1 MIGGATNKKQTRGAG
16 AQMSEITTLRPG
28 LPANQPSPDAAE
40 VLPHNIEAEQQLLG
54 AILTNNDV
62 YDRISSLVKP
72 EHFFDPVHQRIF
84 EIASARIQKN
94 ALASPVTLKA
104 FFDEDSG
111 LKELGGPAYLVR
123 LAGAAISAYAARDY
137 AQMIYD
143 LSVRRELIQLGRDI
157 AAQAAR
163 VEVESE
169 PKDQI
174 IEAEQRLYKLGEQ
187 GVAERGFQSF
197 LKAVTDAVNV
207 ANAAYQ
213 RDGGLAGIS
222 TGLIDMDKK
231 LGGLHPSDLLIL
243 AGRPSMGKTSLATNI
258 AFNIARAHKRGRL
271 PDGTEGAVEGGVVGF
286 FSLEMSAEQLAAR
299 ILSEA
304 SEVPSEQIRR
314 GDMTEAEFRRF
325 VEAAKALEACPLYI
339 DDTPALPIS
348 QVAAR
353 ARRLKRTHGLDVL
366 IIDYLQLLKG
376 TSKDNR
382 VQEVSEIT
390 QGLKAIA
397 KELNIPV
404 IALSQLS
411 RQVENR
417 EDKRPQLSDLRESGS
432 IEQDADVVMF
442 VFREEYYREREKPG
456 DHELE
461 KMAQWQALM
470 ESVHGK
476 AEVIIGK
483 QRHGP
488 IGTVELSF
496 EGRFTRFGNLARP
509 WQGGTDVGF

>member
-1 MIGGATNKKQTRGAG
+1 MN
-16 AQMSEITTLRPG
+16 EISSIDG
-28 LPANQPSPDAAE
+28 NQLTVQAAE
-40 VLPHNIEAEQQLLG
+40 TMPHSIEAEQQLLG
-54 AILTNNDV
+54 AILTNNDI
-62 YDRISSLVKP
+62 YDRVASVIGPK
-72 EHFFDPVHQRIF
+72 HFYDPVHARIF
-84 EIASARIQKN
+84 EIAAARIAKN
-94 ALASPVTLKA
+94 NLASPVTLKA
-104 FFDEDSG
+104 FMEDDEG

-123 LAGAAISAYAARDY
+123 LAGAAISAFAVRDY

-143 LSVRRELIQLGRDI
+143 LAVRRDLIQLGRDI
-157 AAQAAR
+157 AAKAAQ
-163 VEVESE
+163 VDVASE
-169 PKDQI
+169 PREQI
-174 IEAEQRLYKLGEQ
+174 VEAEQKLYKLAEQ
-187 GVAERGFQSF
+187 GQTESGFQSF

-213 RDGGLAGIS
+213 RDGGLSGVS

-258 AFNIARAHKRGRL
+258 AFNVAKAYRRGTL
-271 PDGTEGAVEGGVVGF
+271 HDGTEGAVDGGVVGF
-286 FSLEMSAEQLAAR
+286 YSLEMSAEQLAAR

-304 SEVPSEQIRR
+304 AEIPSHQIRS
-314 GDMTEAEFRRF
+314 GDMTETEFRRF
-325 VEAAKALEACPLYI
+325 VDAAKALEACPLYI

-348 QVAAR
+348 QLAAR

-366 IIDYLQLLKG
+366 IIDYLQLVRGTGKG
-376 TSKDNR
+376 ENR
-382 VQEVSEIT
+382 VNEISEIT
-390 QGLKAIA
+390 MGLKAIA

-442 VFREEYYREREKPG
+442 VFREEYYKEREKPG
-456 DHELE
+456 DHELD
-461 KMAQWQALM
+461 KMAIWQEEM
-470 ESVHGK
+470 ERLHGR
-476 AEVIIGK
+476 AEVVIGK

-488 IGTVELSF
+488 IGTVDLSF
-496 EGRFTRFGNLARP
+496 EGRYTRFGNLVKP
-509 WQGGTDVGF
+509 WQSENGSGDQEF

>member
-1 MIGGATNKKQTRGAG
+1 MNEISSINTNDLTVQAPET
-16 AQMSEITTLRPG
+16 M
-28 LPANQPSPDAAE
+28 
-40 VLPHNIEAEQQLLG
+40 PHSIEAEQQLLG
-54 AILTNNDV
+54 AILTNNDI
-62 YDRISSLVKP
+62 YDRVASIIGPK
-72 EHFFDPVHQRIF
+72 HFYDPVHARIF
-84 EIASARIQKN
+84 EIASARIAKN
-94 ALASPVTLKA
+94 NLASPVTLKA
-104 FFDEDSG
+104 FMEDDEG

-123 LAGAAISAYAARDY
+123 LAGAAISAFAVRDY

-143 LSVRRELIQLGRDI
+143 LSVRRDLIQLGRDI
-157 AAQAAR
+157 SAKAAQ
-163 VEVESE
+163 VDVMSE
-169 PKDQI
+169 PREQI
-174 IEAEQRLYKLGEQ
+174 VEAEQQLYKLAEQ
-187 GVAERGFQSF
+187 GQTETGFQSF

-213 RDGGLAGIS
+213 RDGGLSGVS

-258 AFNIARAHKRGRL
+258 AFNVAKAYRRGTL
-271 PDGTEGAVEGGVVGF
+271 HDGTEGAVDGGVVGF
-286 FSLEMSAEQLAAR
+286 YSLEMSAEQLAAR

-304 SEVPSEQIRR
+304 SEIPSQQIRS

-325 VEAAKALEACPLYI
+325 VDAAKALEACPLYI

-348 QVAAR
+348 QLAAR

-366 IIDYLQLLKG
+366 IIDYLQLVRG
-376 TSKDNR
+376 TGKNENR
-382 VQEVSEIT
+382 VNEISEIT
-390 QGLKAIA
+390 MGLKAIA
-397 KELNIPV
+397 KELHIPV

-442 VFREEYYREREKPG
+442 VFREEYYKEREKPG
-456 DHELE
+456 DHELD
-461 KMAQWQALM
+461 KMAIWQEEM
-470 ESVHGK
+470 ERLHGR
-476 AEVIIGK
+476 AEVVIGK

-488 IGTVELSF
+488 IGTVDLSF
-496 EGRFTRFGNLARP
+496 EGRFTRFGNLVKP
-509 WQGGTDVGF
+509 WQSNDGGDQEF

>member
-1 MIGGATNKKQTRGAG
+1 MN
-16 AQMSEITTLRPG
+16 EISSIDG
-28 LPANQPSPDAAE
+28 NQLTVQAAE
-40 VLPHNIEAEQQLLG
+40 TMPHSIEAEQQLLG
-54 AILTNNDV
+54 AILTNNDI
-62 YDRISSLVKP
+62 YDRVASVIGPK
-72 EHFFDPVHQRIF
+72 HFYDPVHARIF
-84 EIASARIQKN
+84 EIAAARIAKN
-94 ALASPVTLKA
+94 NLASPVTLKA
-104 FFDEDSG
+104 FMEDDEG

-123 LAGAAISAYAARDY
+123 LAGAAISAFAVRDY

-143 LSVRRELIQLGRDI
+143 LAVRRDLIQLGRDI
-157 AAQAAR
+157 AAKAAQ
-163 VEVESE
+163 VDVASE
-169 PKDQI
+169 PREQI
-174 IEAEQRLYKLGEQ
+174 VEAEQKLYKLAEQ
-187 GVAERGFQSF
+187 GQTESGFQSF

-213 RDGGLAGIS
+213 RDGGLSGVS

-258 AFNIARAHKRGRL
+258 AFNVAKAYRRGTL
-271 PDGTEGAVEGGVVGF
+271 HDGTEGAVDGGVVGF
-286 FSLEMSAEQLAAR
+286 YSLEMSAEQLAAR

-304 SEVPSEQIRR
+304 AEIPSHQIRS
-314 GDMTEAEFRRF
+314 GDMTETEFRRF
-325 VEAAKALEACPLYI
+325 VDAAKALEACPLYI

-348 QVAAR
+348 QLAAR

-366 IIDYLQLLKG
+366 IIDYLQLVRGTGKG
-376 TSKDNR
+376 ENR
-382 VQEVSEIT
+382 VNEISEIT
-390 QGLKAIA
+390 MGLKAIA

-442 VFREEYYREREKPG
+442 VFREEYYKEREKPG
-456 DHELE
+456 DHELD
-461 KMAQWQALM
+461 KMAIWQEEM
-470 ESVHGK
+470 ERLHGR
-476 AEVIIGK
+476 AEVVIGK

-488 IGTVELSF
+488 IGTVDLSF
-496 EGRFTRFGNLARP
+496 EGRYTRFGNLVKP
-509 WQGGTDVGF
+509 WQSENGGGDQEF

>member
-1 MIGGATNKKQTRGAG
+1 MNEISAIRAQENGAEAG
-16 AQMSEITTLRPG
+16 
-28 LPANQPSPDAAE
+28 
-40 VLPHNIEAEQQLLG
+40 LPHNIEAEQQLLG
-54 AILTNNDV
+54 AILVNNDV
-62 YDRISSLVKP
+62 YDRVSSLVKA

-84 EIASARIQKN
+84 DIASARIRKN

-104 FFDEDSG
+104 FMEDDEG

-123 LAGAAISAYAARDY
+123 IAAAAISAYAARDY
-137 AQMIYD
+137 AQMIYEFA
-143 LSVRRELIQLGRDI
+143 VRRDLIRLGQDI
-157 AAQAAR
+157 SARAAEMDVA
-163 VEVESE
+163 SE
-169 PKDQI
+169 PKEQI
-174 IEAEQRLYKLGEQ
+174 VEAEQRLYKLAEQ

-197 LKAVTDAVNV
+197 LKAVTDAVNM

-213 RDGGLAGIS
+213 RDGGLAGVS
-222 TGLIDMDKK
+222 TGLIDLDKK
-231 LGGLHPSDLLIL
+231 LGGLHPSDLIIL

-258 AFNIARAHKRGRL
+258 AFNVAKAYKRGAR
-271 PDGTEGAVEGGVVGF
+271 PDGTEGAVDGGVVGF
-286 FSLEMSAEQLAAR
+286 YSLEMSAEQLAAR

-304 SEVPSEQIRR
+304 AEVPSEQIRR

-366 IIDYLQLLKG
+366 MVDYLQLLRG
-376 TSKDNR
+376 TSKESR

-411 RQVENR
+411 RNVESR

-442 VFREEYYREREKPG
+442 VYRDEYYREREKPG
-456 DHELE
+456 DDELE
-461 KMAQWQALM
+461 KMAAWQARM
-470 ESVHGK
+470 EAVHGK

-496 EGRFTRFGNLARP
+496 EGRFTRFGNLIKP
-509 WQGGTDVGF
+509 WQQGDQGF

>member
-1 MIGGATNKKQTRGAG
+1 MNEVAPIRQT
-16 AQMSEITTLRPG
+16 
-28 LPANQPSPDAAE
+28 LPAAPQTES
-40 VLPHNIEAEQQLLG
+40 LPHNIEAEQQLLG

-62 YDRISSLVKP
+62 YDRISSLVNA
-72 EHFFDPVHQRIF
+72 EHFYDPVHSRIF
-84 EIASARIQKN
+84 EIAAARIQKN

-104 FFDEDSG
+104 FLEDDAG
-111 LKELGGPAYLVR
+111 LKELGGPAYLAR
-123 LAGAAISAYAARDY
+123 LAGAAISSFAARDY
-137 AQMIYD
+137 AQMLYD
-143 LSVRRELIQLGRDI
+143 LSVRRELIGLGRDI
-157 AAQAAR
+157 AARAAK
-163 VEVESE
+163 VEVASE
-169 PKDQI
+169 PKEQI

-197 LKAVTDAVNV
+197 LKAVTEAVNV

-213 RDGGLAGIS
+213 RDGGLAGTS
-222 TGLIDMDKK
+222 TGLVDLDKK

-258 AFNIARAHKRGRL
+258 AFNVAKAYRRGRL
-271 PDGTEGAVEGGVVGF
+271 PDGSEGAVEGGVVGF
-286 FSLEMSAEQLAAR
+286 YSLEMSAEQLAAR

-314 GDMTEAEFRRF
+314 GDMTEVEFRRF
-325 VEAAKALEACPLYI
+325 VEAAKSLEACPLYI

-348 QVAAR
+348 QVASR

-366 IIDYLQLLKG
+366 IVDYLQLLKG
-376 TSKDNR
+376 TGKGENR
-382 VQEVSEIT
+382 VNEVSEIT

-397 KELNIPV
+397 KELHIPV

-411 RQVENR
+411 RQVESR

-442 VFREEYYREREKPG
+442 VYRDEYYKEREKPG

-461 KMAQWQALM
+461 KMAQWQAVM

-488 IGTVELSF
+488 IGSVDLSF
-496 EGRFTRFGNLARP
+496 EGRFTRFGNLVKP
-509 WQGGTDVGF
+509 WQEGSDQGY

>member
-1 MIGGATNKKQTRGAG
+1 M
-16 AQMSEITTLRPG
+16 RP
-28 LPANQPSPDAAE
+28 LSPALQPVPEGDF
-40 VLPHNIEAEQQLLG
+40 LPHNIEAEQQLLG

-62 YDRISSLVKP
+62 YDRIAILVKA
-72 EHFFDPVHQRIF
+72 EHFYDPVHQRIF
-84 EIASARIQKN
+84 EKAAARIQKN
-94 ALASPVTLKA
+94 ALASPVTLKP
-104 FFDEDSG
+104 FFEDDEG

-123 LAGAAISAYAARDY
+123 LAGAAISAFAARDY

-143 LSVRRELIQLGRDI
+143 LAVRRELIALGRDI
-157 AAQAAR
+157 SAKAAK
-163 VEVESE
+163 VDIVSE
-169 PKDQI
+169 PREQI
-174 IEAEQRLYKLGEQ
+174 IEAEQKLYKLGEQ
-187 GVAERGFQSF
+187 GVAERGFVSF
-197 LKAVTDAVNV
+197 LKAVTEAVNV

-222 TGLIDMDKK
+222 TGLVDLDKK

-258 AFNIARAHKRGRL
+258 AFNVAKAYKRGRM
-271 PDGTEGAVEGGVVGF
+271 PDGSEGAVEGGVVGF
-286 FSLEMSAEQLAAR
+286 FSLEMSSEQLAAR

-314 GDMTEAEFRRF
+314 GDMTEQEFRRF
-325 VEAAKALEACPLYI
+325 VEAAKALESCPLYI

-366 IIDYLQLLKG
+366 MVDYLQLLKG
-376 TSKDNR
+376 SSKDNR

-404 IALSQLS
+404 VALSQLS
-411 RQVENR
+411 RAVESR
-417 EDKRPQLSDLRESGS
+417 DDKRPQLSDLRESGS

-442 VFREEYYREREKPG
+442 VFREEYYKEREKPA

-461 KMAQWQALM
+461 KMAQWQSVM
-470 ESVHGK
+470 ENVHGK

-496 EGRFTRFGNLARP
+496 EGRFTRFGNLVKP
-509 WQGGTDVGF
+509 WQSDSRIEY

>member
-1 MIGGATNKKQTRGAG
+1 MN
-16 AQMSEITTLRPG
+16 EISTIRPEG
-28 LPANQPSPDAAE
+28 PAE
-40 VLPHNIEAEQQLLG
+40 TLPHNIEAEQQLLG
-54 AILTNNDV
+54 AILVNNDI
-62 YDRISSLVKP
+62 YDRISSLVKHD
-72 EHFFDPVHQRIF
+72 HFYEPVHQRIF
-84 EIASARIQKN
+84 EIATARIAKN

-104 FFDEDSG
+104 FMEDDEG
-111 LKELGGPAYLVR
+111 LKELGGAAYLAR
-123 LAGAAISAYAARDY
+123 LAAAAISAYAARDY

-143 LSVRRELIQLGRDI
+143 LAVRRDLIRLGQDI
-157 AAQAAR
+157 AAQAQKMDVA
-163 VEVESE
+163 SE
-169 PKDQI
+169 PKEQI
-174 IEAEQRLYKLGEQ
+174 VEAEQRLYKLAEQ

-197 LKAVTDAVNV
+197 LKAVTDAVQM

-258 AFNIARAHKRGRL
+258 AFNIAKAYRTGRR
-271 PDGTEGAVEGGVVGF
+271 PDGTEGAIEGGAVGF

-304 SEVPSEQIRR
+304 AEVPSEQIRR
-314 GDMTEAEFRRF
+314 GDMSEAEFRRF
-325 VEAAKALEACPLYI
+325 VEAAKSLESCPLYI

-366 IIDYLQLLKG
+366 MVDYLQLLRGSTKE
-376 TSKDNR
+376 SR

-411 RQVENR
+411 RNVESR

-442 VFREEYYREREKPG
+442 VYRDEYYREREKPG
-456 DHELE
+456 EDELD
-461 KMAQWQALM
+461 KMATWQAKM

-496 EGRFTRFGNLARP
+496 EGQFTRFGNLVKP
-509 WQGGTDVGF
+509 WQQDGERF

>member
-1 MIGGATNKKQTRGAG
+1 MND
-16 AQMSEITTLRPG
+16 ITPIRPG
-28 LPANQPSPDAAE
+28 LPQALEPETA
-40 VLPHNIEAEQQLLG
+40 PHNVEAEQQLLG
-54 AILTNNDV
+54 AILTNNDI
-62 YDRISSLVKP
+62 YDRISSLVRS
-72 EHFFDPVHQRIF
+72 EHFYEPVHQRIF
-84 EIASARIQKN
+84 EVAAARILKN
-94 ALASPVTLKA
+94 ALASPVTIKA
-104 FFDEDSG
+104 FLEDDAG
-111 LKELGGPAYLVR
+111 LKELGGAAYLAR
-123 LAGAAISAYAARDY
+123 LAGGAIAAYAARDY

-143 LSVRRELIQLGRDI
+143 LAVRRELITLGRDI
-157 AAQAAR
+157 AARAAKI
-163 VEVESE
+163 EVASE

-174 IEAEQRLYKLGEQ
+174 VEAEQRLYQLGEQ

-197 LKAVTDAVNV
+197 LKAVTDAVNI
-207 ANAAYQ
+207 ANAAY
-213 RDGGLAGIS
+213 RREGGLAGIS
-222 TGLIDMDKK
+222 TGLIDLDKK
-231 LGGLHPSDLLIL
+231 LGGLHPSDLLII

-258 AFNIARAHKRGRL
+258 AFNIAKAYKRGRTAE
-271 PDGTEGAVEGGVVGF
+271 GVEGAVQGGVVGF

-353 ARRLKRTHGLDVL
+353 ARRLKRTQGLDVL

-376 TSKDNR
+376 SSKENR

-411 RQVENR
+411 RQVESR

-442 VFREEYYREREKPG
+442 VYRDEYYREREKPG
-456 DHELE
+456 DDNLE
-461 KMAQWQALM
+461 AMAKWQEAM
-470 ESVHGK
+470 ARVHGK

-488 IGTVELSF
+488 IGTIELSF
-496 EGRFTRFGNLARP
+496 EGRFTRFGNLVKA
-509 WQGGTDVGF
+509 WQAGPQEY

>member
-1 MIGGATNKKQTRGAG
+1 MN
-16 AQMSEITTLRPG
+16 EIATLRPN
-28 LPANQPSPDAAE
+28 LPAAPQAEEE
-40 VLPHNIEAEQQLLG
+40 VLPQNVEAEQQLLG

-62 YDRISSLVKP
+62 YDRIASLVKA

-84 EIASARIQKN
+84 EKAAARIQKN
-94 ALASPVTLKA
+94 ALASPVTLKP
-104 FFDEDSG
+104 FFEDDDG

-123 LAGAAISAYAARDY
+123 LAGAAISSFAARDY

-143 LSVRRELIQLGRDI
+143 LAVRRELITLGRDI
-157 AAQAAR
+157 AARAAK
-163 VEVESE
+163 VDVVSE
-169 PKDQI
+169 PREQI
-174 IEAEQRLYKLGEQ
+174 TEAEQQLYKLGEQ
-187 GVAERGFQSF
+187 GVAQRGFVSF
-197 LKAVTDAVNV
+197 LRATTEAVNS

-213 RDGGLAGIS
+213 RGGGLAGIS
-222 TGLIDMDKK
+222 TGLVDLDRK

-258 AFNIARAHKRGRL
+258 AFNIAKAYRRGRTH
-271 PDGTEGAVEGGVVGF
+271 DGGEGAVEGGVVGF
-286 FSLEMSAEQLAAR
+286 FSLEMSSEQLAAR

-314 GDMTEAEFRRF
+314 GDMTETEFRRF
-325 VEAAKALEACPLYI
+325 VEAAKSLESCPLYI

-366 IIDYLQLLKG
+366 MVDYLQLLKG
-376 TSKDNR
+376 SSKGESNR

-404 IALSQLS
+404 VALSQLS
-411 RQVENR
+411 RTVESR
-417 EDKRPQLSDLRESGS
+417 DDKRPQLSDLRESGS

-442 VFREEYYREREKPG
+442 VYRDEYYHERLKPPE
-456 DHELE
+456 DDPRFAEWFE
-461 KMAQWQALM
+461 KMNR
-470 ESVHGK
+470 VHGK

-496 EGRFTRFGNLARP
+496 EGRFTRFGNLAQP
-509 WQGGTDVGF
+509 WQGDGDGGGY